1 MIAHI
6 RICPDTFT
14 PEMVVD
20 RVAPSLTRFSILC
33 RLVPKKFGGQME
45 IIGTLI
51 IVVGLAYAV
60 NAAWNEWREDRKA
73 WQEIDEAD
81 KKFRE
86 EHEWKPRMVDGV
98 DCGKWV
104 LKDGRQFATD

>member
-1 MIAHI
+1 
-6 RICPDTFT
+6 
-14 PEMVVD
+14 
-20 RVAPSLTRFSILC
+20 
-33 RLVPKKFGGQME
+33 ME
-45 IIGTLI
+45 ILDMSFAGLVGTLI

-60 NAAWNEWREDRKA
+60 NAAWKEWRQDRKA

-86 EHEWKPRMVDGV
+86 DHEWKPRMVNGV

-104 LKDGRQFATD
+104 LKNGRPLATDW